1 MSFLG
6 GYQGANYLPSIQKLL
21 NSIGDE
27 EINHIT
33 LARDPLPKATSF
45 LANVISKGEFE
56 KKLKEQNYDEAFHL
70 FIVIDTSKGKYTVE
84 KNENIN
90 IKRFSGFSKNTET
103 RNVSIPSGLTL
114 NIMLEKTKA
123 RMGTHKYF
131 NYQALSNNC
140 QKFIDEMLYANG
152 LNNSELHKFILQDSS
167 ELLGNDPNYRK
178 LVNTLTDA
186 KTVFNRIT
194 DDGGNE
200 LLRKPYT
207 GYNIFPK

>member
-6 GYQGANYLPSIQKLL
+6 GFQGTNYLPSIQKLL
-21 NSIGDE
+21 NYIGDE
-27 EINHIT
+27 EINNIT
-33 LARDPLPKATSF
+33 LAREPLPKATSF

-56 KKLKEQNYDEAFHL
+56 RKLKEQNYDESFHL
-70 FIVIDTSKGKYTVE
+70 FLVIDTSKGKYIVE

-103 RNVSIPSGLTL
+103 KNVSVPSGLTL
-114 NIMLEKTKA
+114 NVMLEKTKS

-152 LNNSELHKFILQDSS
+152 MNNAELHKFILQDSS

-178 LVNTLTDA
+178 LVNTLTDT
-186 KTVFNRIT
+186 KTIFNRIT

>member
-6 GYQGANYLPSIQKLL
+6 GFQGSNYLPSIQKLL
-21 NSIGDE
+21 NNIGDE
-27 EINHIT
+27 EIKNIT
-33 LARDPLPKATSF
+33 LAREPLPKATSF

-56 KKLKEQNYDEAFHL
+56 RKLKEQNYDEAFHL
-70 FIVIDTSKGKYTVE
+70 FLVIDTPKGKYIVE

-90 IKRFSGFSKNTET
+90 IKRFSGFSKNVET
-103 RNVSIPSGLTL
+103 KNVSVPSNLTL
-114 NIMLEKTKA
+114 NIMLEKTKS

-152 LNNSELHKFILQDSS
+152 MNNAELHKFILQDSS

-178 LVNTLTDA
+178 LVNTLTDT
-186 KTVFNRIT
+186 KTLFNRIT
-194 DDGGNE
+194 DGGGNE
-200 LLRKPYT
+200 LLKKPYT